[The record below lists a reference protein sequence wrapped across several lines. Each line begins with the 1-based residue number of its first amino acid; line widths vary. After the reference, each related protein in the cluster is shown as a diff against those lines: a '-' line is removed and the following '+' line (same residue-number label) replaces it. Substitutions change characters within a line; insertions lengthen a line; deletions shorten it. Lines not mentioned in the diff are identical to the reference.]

1 MGYQIQYYLD
11 RGTFADG
18 EFSDGELYYYL
29 YFPLA
34 ANNLALSAN
43 YMQFY
48 NAHGI
53 KGMNDLYPIF
63 GSTNKTFIF
72 LSQILS
78 LKPKEAK
85 KRLEILDKNK
95 KLPFYGKL
103 TSVNKWLK
111 HLFPKNKNDI
121 YLLIHHK
128 MTQTAS
134 WFKQGNSDLITG
146 KTKGMPLFMV
156 FKNMKEEKGRIKNS
170 QININMNSGVADY
183 MNSKRNFKSIT
194 SYYKD
199 KDPSKLEFGNKQTTN
214 SKSFEFKWNKN
225 TGVGAAMSQEMANTS
240 LVKLYFSNKGNDYF
254 EAIHMKSPIYQIW
267 KIKADSLNDK

>member
-1 MGYQIQYYLD
+1 
-11 RGTFADG
+11 
-18 EFSDGELYYYL
+18 
-29 YFPLA
+29 
-34 ANNLALSAN
+34 
-43 YMQFY
+43 
-48 NAHGI
+48 
-53 KGMNDLYPIF
+53 
-63 GSTNKTFIF
+63 
-72 LSQILS
+72 
-78 LKPKEAK
+78 
-85 KRLEILDKNK
+85 
-95 KLPFYGKL
+95 
-103 TSVNKWLK
+103 
-111 HLFPKNKNDI
+111 
-121 YLLIHHK
+121 